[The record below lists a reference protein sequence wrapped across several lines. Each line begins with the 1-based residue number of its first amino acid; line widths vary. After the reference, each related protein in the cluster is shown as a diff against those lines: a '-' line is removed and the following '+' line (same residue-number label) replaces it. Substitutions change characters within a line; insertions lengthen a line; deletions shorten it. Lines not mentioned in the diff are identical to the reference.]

1 MELEFINDLC
11 ESRLIRNK
19 KYISR
24 YTAKDAADLVFLY
37 ACMLNILKNEFKY
50 APVASQYAKKTLM
63 YNNFNIFRLN
73 GTDMYILLT
82 GLVGTDDTSELF
94 ADKEASKLFLA
105 DLRVNVPQLKEW
117 LRLSAKGITRKD
129 IDSQFLY
136 RLEKQ
141 LKVSNS
147 QYKSVRRLST
157 DWVNLKHGQ
166 KTLVITRILQALRA
180 RAVRSELY
188 PVMMRL
194 AKEKK
199 YVPVKPVK
207 DMEKAQPANTKG
219 GMSSRSKIAMGIGL
233 TGAAT
238 YGAYR
243 LAKHLTGKTGTKR
256 SWRDN
261 VGRGHQS
268 K

>member
-1 MELEFINDLC
+1 MELEFINELC
-11 ESRLIRNK
+11 ESRLIRQK
-19 KYISR
+19 KHINR

-37 ACMLNILKNEFKY
+37 ACILNILKNEFKY
-50 APVASQYAKKTLM
+50 APVASRYAKQTFM
-63 YNNFNIFRLN
+63 FNNFNTFRVN

-82 GLVGTDDTSELF
+82 GLVGTDDTSDMF
-94 ADKEASKLFLA
+94 ADKEASDLFLA
-105 DLRVNVPQLKEW
+105 DLRINVPQLKEW
-117 LRLSAKGITRKD
+117 LRLTAKGVVRKN

-141 LKVSNS
+141 LKVNNS
-147 QYKSVRRLST
+147 QYKSARRLSS
-157 DWVNLKHGQ
+157 DWANLKHGQ

-180 RAVRSELY
+180 RAIRSELY
-188 PVMMRL
+188 PVMARL

-199 YVPVKPVK
+199 YIPVNSVK
-207 DMEKAQPANTKG
+207 DMEKVQPANTKG

-243 LAKHLTGKTGTKR
+243 LAKHLTGKKGTKR
-256 SWRDN
+256 SWRDKI
-261 VGRGHQS
+261 GRGHEA

>member
-1 MELEFINDLC
+1 MELEFINELC
-11 ESRLIRNK
+11 ESRLIRQKRQLN
-19 KYISR
+19 R

-37 ACMLNILKNEFKY
+37 ACILNILKNEFKY
-50 APVASQYAKKTLM
+50 APVAAEYAKKTFM
-63 YNNFNIFRLN
+63 FNNFNVFRIN

-82 GLVGTDDTSELF
+82 ALVGTDDTSDLF
-94 ADKEASKLFLA
+94 ADKEASDLFLA

-117 LRLSAKGITRKD
+117 LRLTSKGVIRKN
-129 IDSQFLY
+129 IDQQFLY
-136 RLEKQ
+136 KLEKQ
-141 LKVSNS
+141 LKVSNA
-147 QYKSVRRLST
+147 QYKSARRLAS
-157 DWVNLKHGQ
+157 DWTNLKHGQ

-180 RAVRSELY
+180 RAIRSELY

-199 YVPVKPVK
+199 YVPVNAVR
-207 DMEKAQPANTKG
+207 DMEKVQPANTKG
-219 GMSSRSKIAMGIGL
+219 GASARSKIALGIGL

-243 LAKHLTGKTGTKR
+243 LAKHLTGKKGTKR
-256 SWRDN
+256 SWRDKI
-261 VGRGHQS
+261 GRGHEQ

>member
-1 MELEFINDLC
+1 MELEFINELC
-11 ESRLIRNK
+11 ESRLIRQK
-19 KYISR
+19 KQINR

-37 ACMLNILKNEFKY
+37 ACMLTILKNEFKY

-63 YNNFNIFRLN
+63 FNNFNVFRIN

-82 GLVGTDDTSELF
+82 GLLGTDDTSDLF
-94 ADKEASKLFLA
+94 ADQEASKLFLA
-105 DLRVNVPQLKEW
+105 GLRLNETQLKTW
-117 LRLSAKGITRKD
+117 LRITAKGQANKNFD
-129 IDSQFLY
+129 AQFLF

-141 LKVSNS
+141 LKVDNS
-147 QYKSVRRLST
+147 QYKSARRLAS

-166 KTLVITRILQALRA
+166 KTLVITRIIQALRA
-180 RAVRSELY
+180 RAVRSELM
-188 PVMMRL
+188 PVMIKL

-207 DMEKAQPANTKG
+207 DMEKAQPVNTKG

-243 LAKHLTGKTGTKR
+243 LAKHLTGKKGKKR
-256 SWRDN
+256 AWRDN
-261 VGRGHQS
+261 IGRGHD
-268 K
+268 KK